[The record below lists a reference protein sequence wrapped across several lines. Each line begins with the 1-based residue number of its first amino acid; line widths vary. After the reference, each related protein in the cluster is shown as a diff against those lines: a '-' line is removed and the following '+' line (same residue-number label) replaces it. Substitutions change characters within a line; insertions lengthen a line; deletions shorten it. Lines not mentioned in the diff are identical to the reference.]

1 MAVNKTLPEQ
11 WFAQI
16 IAEGLAHIYILRLE
30 HSPAADTLEAVI
42 DVWIQSLWS
51 RRSWNCEQDS
61 VRLREGFTELAVKQ
75 IVWPAPASLLQ
86 ALPERPPASPLPELD
101 LPPEQKQRNKENLK
115 KLLAQLKGKTKVET
129 KPKVVKR
136 APGELERLLEEEA
149 KRNAA
154 QKAS

>member
-16 IAEGLAHIYILRLE
+16 IAEGLAHIYLLRLE

-86 ALPERPPASPLPELD
+86 ALPERPPVPPLPELQMSE
-101 LPPEQKQRNKENLK
+101 EQKKRNKARLAE
-115 KLLAQLKGKTKVET
+115 LLSQLGSDTKVQ
-129 KPKVVKR
+129 PKAKIKR

-149 KRNAA
+149 ERNAA